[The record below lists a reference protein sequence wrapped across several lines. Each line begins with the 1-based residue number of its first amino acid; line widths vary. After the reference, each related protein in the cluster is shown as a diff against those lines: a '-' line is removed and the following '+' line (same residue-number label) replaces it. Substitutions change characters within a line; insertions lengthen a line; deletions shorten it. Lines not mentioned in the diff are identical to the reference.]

1 MTCKLSPIS
10 SFHLNHCS
18 ENEEW
23 DIEFLEQRVD
33 QICPEYINKMNEK
46 IVSSQQQMNEN
57 AELAEGNRQK
67 DGEISELLQAK
78 NKLEQEIQLY
88 LTQGIQNQQSLDQAQ
103 QTITNLEKEI
113 EAFRSANQK
122 LKIDSDAQI
131 SKLGE
136 DLKILQAK
144 DLLILEN
151 FQKEKDKEIEDLSI
165 ALQKVIGLFGLLT
178 EFLSSLDGP
187 TTRKR

>member
-1 MTCKLSPIS
+1 MTCKLSPIF
-10 SFHLNHCS
+10 SFPLNYCS
-18 ENEEW
+18 ENEEG

-33 QICPEYINKMNEK
+33 QICQEYINKMNEK

-57 AELAEGNRQK
+57 AELVAGNRLK

-78 NKLEQEIQLY
+78 KKLEQEIQLY
-88 LTQGIQNQQSLDQAQ
+88 LTQGTQHQQNLDQAL
-103 QTITNLEKEI
+103 QTRTNLEKEI
-113 EAFRSANQK
+113 EALRSANQK